1 MKLLLGSILTFF
13 KGGGSFCMAEFL
25 FWQNSYAIFFY
36 LSYFLFV
43 VLILHVKMLEFFGG
57 NLQRGWNCLED
68 FFVGGGF
75 STAQILHGEFSAGAI
90 SFWQPGKFFYGR
102 DLRHDLK
109 KIRN

>member
-57 NLQRGWNCLED
+57 NLQQGWNCLENFFRGGD
-68 FFVGGGF
+68 FPRHKFSMGNFRRELFPSGNRENF
-75 STAQILHGEFSAGAI
+75 STGEI
-90 SFWQPGKFFYGR
+90 YGM
-102 DLRHDLK
+102 
-109 KIRN
+109 I

>member
-68 FFVGGGF
+68 FFVGGIFHGTNSPWGIF
-75 STAQILHGEFSAGAI
+75 GGSYFLLATGKIFLRERFTA
-90 SFWQPGKFFYGR
+90 
-102 DLRHDLK
+102 
-109 KIRN
+109 

>member
-43 VLILHVKMLEFFGG
+43 VLILHVEMLEFFGG
-57 NLQRGWNCLED
+57 NLQRGWNFLGD
-68 FFVGGGF
+68 FHAGEIF
-75 STAQILHGEFSAGAI
+75 SVSNSL
-90 SFWQPGKFFYGR
+90 
-102 DLRHDLK
+102 
-109 KIRN
+109 